1 MQDCVLLDDVVPID
15 VASLAHLSV
24 LQSLSGILFE
34 DNNCAGTLAFGD
46 IGNAL
51 LDAGDADTLVHVT
64 EPLSLS
70 GILFK
75 DNDCACMPVDDG
87 KPNCVSERHC
97 STVLSGLDTGEEI
110 EQVLGSTSA

>member
-51 LDAGDADTLVHVT
+51 LDAFGCVLAV
-64 EPLSLS
+64 SLC
-70 GILFK
+70 G
-75 DNDCACMPVDDG
+75 A
-87 KPNCVSERHC
+87 
-97 STVLSGLDTGEEI
+97 STSFSDSLP
-110 EQVLGSTSA
+110 EQVTDDSE